1 MVSLKYAVRPDGGN
15 LKVGG
20 SAVHHFF
27 AYLFRMKY
35 IKRWGLMRNAM
46 EENLEEHTLEVAL
59 LAHALAAIR
68 RDVFGV
74 PCDPEHVAAAAM
86 FHDASEILTG
96 DLPTPVKYMTA
107 ELTGAYRE
115 IEHAAEDKLLS
126 FLPPELDGTYRA
138 LFDAAHAPETYPL
151 VKAADRLSAYIKCV
165 EELKSG
171 NTEFRR
177 AAEQTMASIRAMNL
191 PETEYFLTHF
201 LPSFELTLDE
211 MGLLE

>member
-1 MVSLKYAVRPDGGN
+1 MN
-15 LKVGG
+15 
-20 SAVHHFF
+20 HFF

-74 PCDPEHVAAAAM
+74 PCDPERVATAAM

-115 IEHAAEDKLLS
+115 IERAAEDQLLS
-126 FLPPELDGTYRA
+126 FLPPELTGTYRA
-138 LFDAAHAPETYPL
+138 LFDAVRDAEIYPL
-151 VKAADRLSAYIKCV
+151 VKAADRLAAYIKCI

-171 NTEFRR
+171 NAEFRR
-177 AAEQTMASIRAMNL
+177 AAEQTMASIRAMEL
-191 PETEYFLTHF
+191 PELDYFLTQF

>member
-1 MVSLKYAVRPDGGN
+1 MN
-15 LKVGG
+15 
-20 SAVHHFF
+20 HFY

-35 IKRWGLMRNAM
+35 IKRWGLMRNAL

-74 PCDPEHVAAAAM
+74 PCEPERVAAAAM

-115 IEHAAEDKLLS
+115 IERAAEDKLLS
-126 FLPPELDGTYRA
+126 FLPPPLEDTYRT
-138 LFDAAHAPETYPL
+138 LFDSAHAPDVYPL
-151 VKAADRLSAYIKCV
+151 VKAADRLAAYIKCV

-171 NTEFRR
+171 NAEFRR

-191 PETEYFLTHF
+191 PELDYFIEKF

>member
-1 MVSLKYAVRPDGGN
+1 MN
-15 LKVGG
+15 
-20 SAVHHFF
+20 HFY

-35 IKRWGLMRNAM
+35 IKRWGLMRNAL

-74 PCDPEHVAAAAM
+74 PCEPERVAAAAM

-115 IEHAAEDKLLS
+115 IEHAAEDQLLS
-126 FLPPELDGTYRA
+126 FLPPPLGDTYRA
-138 LFDAAHAPETYPL
+138 LFDSAHAPDVYPL
-151 VKAADRLSAYIKCV
+151 VKAADRLAAYIKCV

-171 NTEFRR
+171 NAEFQR
-177 AAEQTMASIRAMNL
+177 AAEQTMESIRAMDL
-191 PETEYFLTHF
+191 PELAYFIEKF

>member
-1 MVSLKYAVRPDGGN
+1 MN
-15 LKVGG
+15 
-20 SAVHHFF
+20 HFF

-35 IKRWGLMRNAM
+35 IKRWGLMRNAL

-74 PCDPEHVAAAAM
+74 PCEPERVAAASM

-115 IEHAAEDKLLS
+115 IEHVAEDKLLS
-126 FLPPELDGTYRA
+126 FLPSSLESTYRE
-138 LFDAAHAPETYPL
+138 LFDSAHAPDVYPL
-151 VKAADRLSAYIKCV
+151 VKAADRLAAYIKCV

-171 NTEFRR
+171 NTEFHR
-177 AAEQTMASIRAMNL
+177 AAEQTMAS
-191 PETEYFLTHF
+191 F

>member
-1 MVSLKYAVRPDGGN
+1 MN
-15 LKVGG
+15 
-20 SAVHHFF
+20 HFF

-59 LAHALAAIR
+59 LAHALAVIR

-74 PCDPEHVAAAAM
+74 SCDPERVAAAAM
-86 FHDASEILTG
+86 FHDASEIFTG
-96 DLPTPVKYMTA
+96 DLPTPVKYLTA

-115 IEHAAEDKLLS
+115 IEHTAEDKLLS
-126 FLPPELDGTYRA
+126 FLPGALEGSYRA
-138 LFDAAHAPETYPL
+138 LFAAAHDADIYPL
-151 VKAADRLSAYIKCV
+151 VKAADRLAAYIKCL

-171 NTEFRR
+171 NMEFHR
-177 AAEQTMASIRAMNL
+177 AAEQTMESIRAMEL
-191 PETEYFLTHF
+191 PELTYFLEQF
-201 LPSFELTLDE
+201 LPSFKLTLDE

>member
-1 MVSLKYAVRPDGGN
+1 MN
-15 LKVGG
+15 
-20 SAVHHFF
+20 HFF

-74 PCDPEHVAAAAM
+74 PCDPERVATAAM

-115 IEHAAEDKLLS
+115 IERAAEDQLLS
-126 FLPPELDGTYRA
+126 FLPPELTGTYRA
-138 LFDAAHAPETYPL
+138 LFDAVQDAEIYPL
-151 VKAADRLSAYIKCV
+151 VKAADRLAAYI
-165 EELKSG
+165 
-171 NTEFRR
+171 
-177 AAEQTMASIRAMNL
+177 
-191 PETEYFLTHF
+191 
-201 LPSFELTLDE
+201 
-211 MGLLE
+211 

>member
-1 MVSLKYAVRPDGGN
+1 MN
-15 LKVGG
+15 
-20 SAVHHFF
+20 HFF

-35 IKRWGLMRNAM
+35 IKRWGLMRNAS

-59 LAHALAAIR
+59 LAHALASIR
-68 RDVFGV
+68 RDVLGI
-74 PCDPEHVAAAAM
+74 PCDPERVAAAAM

-115 IEHAAEDKLLS
+115 IEHAAEEKLLS
-126 FLPPELDGTYRA
+126 FLPQELCGTYRTLFA
-138 LFDAAHAPETYPL
+138 LAHDPEVYPL
-151 VKAADRLSAYIKCV
+151 VKAADRLAAYIKCV

-171 NTEFRR
+171 NAEFRR
-177 AAEQTMASIRAMNL
+177 AAEQTMASIRAMEL
-191 PETEYFLTHF
+191 PELTYFLAHF

>member
-1 MVSLKYAVRPDGGN
+1 MN
-15 LKVGG
+15 
-20 SAVHHFF
+20 HFY

-35 IKRWGLMRNAM
+35 IKRWGLMRNAL

-74 PCDPEHVAAAAM
+74 PCEPERVAAAAM

-115 IEHAAEDKLLS
+115 IEHAAEDQLLS
-126 FLPPELDGTYRA
+126 FLPPPLGDTYRA
-138 LFDAAHAPETYPL
+138 LFDSAHAPDVYPL
-151 VKAADRLSAYIKCV
+151 VKAADRLAAYIKCV

-171 NTEFRR
+171 NAEFRR
-177 AAEQTMASIRAMNL
+177 AAEQTMESIRAMDL
-191 PETEYFLTHF
+191 PELAYFIEKF

>member
-1 MVSLKYAVRPDGGN
+1 M
-15 LKVGG
+15 
-20 SAVHHFF
+20 HHFF

-35 IKRWGLMRNAM
+35 IKRWGLMRNAL

-68 RDVFGV
+68 RDVLGGD
-74 PCDPEHVAAAAM
+74 CDPERVAAAAL

-126 FLPPELDGTYRA
+126 FLPENLEGTYRG
-138 LFDAAHAPETYPL
+138 LFAAYHDPAVYPL
-151 VKAADRLSAYIKCV
+151 VKAADRLAAYIKCV

-171 NTEFRR
+171 NEEFRR
-177 AAEQTMASIRAMNL
+177 AAEQTLDSIRAMEL
-191 PETEYFLTHF
+191 PEAEYFMEHF
-201 LPSFELTLDE
+201 LPSFSLTLDE
-211 MGLLE
+211 LKGEDMDH